1 MTARPRIAE
10 LTGFD
15 FGGRPDAEVR
25 SCPRCGSAR
34 INRWGLAHGFPRY
47 RCTACAKTFNF
58 RTNTTLARLRKK
70 DQWLTFVGTM
80 VEGKSIRKS
89 AAACGV
95 SAATVARWRKRFG
108 GCTPMQKARVLV
120 MIVDAMSRGADL
132 APLSDGTADSLP
144 SWCADLAPILLSWM
158 L

>member
-1 MTARPRIAE
+1 
-10 LTGFD
+10 
-15 FGGRPDAEVR
+15 
-25 SCPRCGSAR
+25 
-34 INRWGLAHGFPRY
+34 
-47 RCTACAKTFNF
+47 CTKTFNV

-89 AAACGV
+89 AGACGV
-95 SAATVARWRKRFG
+95 SAATVVRWRKRFG

-120 MIVDAMSRGADL
+120 MIVDAMSRGTDL
-132 APLSDGTADSLP
+132 APLSDGTPESLP